1 MWRAIWFPSAPAA
14 VGYKFPQ
21 STDAARP
28 GRTGLFGTGIP
39 ASAAVGRERG
49 NPRTERSEAA
59 ALKVQ
64 LCAVPA
70 LRAVG
75 VHKSP
80 CVPSLGAGDSGSC
93 SLSLGTNAASLAG
106 RTFGAEPSG
115 PRAGAGRSPALAM
128 FSSRPVL
135 QQRDTL
141 ADNQRATTRAQASGF
156 LRTQSREVQQ
166 EASKFQKVPRLREL
180 RITYVFKRSCAP
192 SVARNLV

>member
-1 MWRAIWFPSAPAA
+1 MSLSEVARLLWRAIWFPSASAA
-14 VGYKFPQ
+14 VRYKFPQ
-21 STDAARP
+21 STAAARP
-28 GRTGLFGTGIP
+28 GRPGLFGTGIP

-80 CVPSLGAGDSGSC
+80 CFPSLGAGDSGSC

-115 PRAGAGRSPALAM
+115 PRAGAGRSPALTVLYSM
-128 FSSRPVL
+128 PVL
-135 QQRDTL
+135 QQRDFL
-141 ADNQRATTRAQASGF
+141 ADDQRATTRAQASG
-156 LRTQSREVQQ
+156 
-166 EASKFQKVPRLREL
+166 A
-180 RITYVFKRSCAP
+180 
-192 SVARNLV
+192 